1 MSDRIRPAAAEDAVT
16 TIVTSLLAMS
26 EASDRTQFIAIDG
39 PSGSGKTTFAG
50 ELARELQ
57 RRSATVVSIA
67 LDDLYEGWEGLR
79 SPQFESHLET
89 WIVLPLRYGL
99 GVHHPV
105 YDWEAECFV
114 EWQIHP
120 VADFLIVEGVG
131 ALLPPLANAAQCR
144 VWLSASM
151 DTVTRRL
158 ATRPGPN
165 PEDWWPRWQSQESV
179 YFREQEPWKIADWD
193 IQMDD

>member
-1 MSDRIRPAAAEDAVT
+1 MSDRIRPASTENAVT
-16 TIVTSLLAMS
+16 AIVTSLLAMR
-26 EASDRTQFIAIDG
+26 EASDGTQFIAIDG

-50 ELARELQ
+50 ELERELQ
-57 RRSATVVSIA
+57 RHSTTVVVIA
-67 LDDLYEGWEGLR
+67 LDDVYEGWDGLR
-79 SPQFESHLET
+79 SPHFESHLET
-89 WIVLPLRYGL
+89 WIALPLRYGL
-99 GVHHPV
+99 RVHHPV

-158 ATRPGPN
+158 ATRPGPK
-165 PEDWWPRWQSQESV
+165 PEDWWPRWQTQESA